1 MLHRSPASP
10 PPHVISTGVDYWLI
24 RTSWSKLWG
33 DDGYIKITR
42 KGNDCGITTGAVQ
55 AVVDME
61 AVNRARGTVA

>member
-1 MLHRSPASP
+1 M
-10 PPHVISTGVDYWLI
+10 DYWLI
-24 RTSWSKLWG
+24 RNSWSKLWG